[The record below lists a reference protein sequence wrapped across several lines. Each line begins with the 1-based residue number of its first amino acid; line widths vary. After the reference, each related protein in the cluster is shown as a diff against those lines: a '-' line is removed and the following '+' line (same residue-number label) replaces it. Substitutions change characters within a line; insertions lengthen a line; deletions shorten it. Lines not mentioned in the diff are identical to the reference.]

1 MTNLQN
7 SLIVEA
13 YLDRAR
19 LVGLLA
25 NIGQNRRLVDVLAN
39 QDVSF
44 ELEWAEARLTSG
56 SEGYRFKAVTVKKAD
71 LLYAIPRET
80 AEQIKARAL
89 FRTGMSTQTA
99 AAMDVGIL
107 LKTCHIAGTA
117 LVAPGMNRMKIDA
130 SAFPGFF
137 ALSGAVIT
145 QPDGTKA
152 QEQVVVVNREAIIAL
167 GRPNES

>member
-1 MTNLQN
+1 
-7 SLIVEA
+7 
-13 YLDRAR
+13 
-19 LVGLLA
+19 
-25 NIGQNRRLVDVLAN
+25 
-39 QDVSF
+39 
-44 ELEWAEARLTSG
+44 
-56 SEGYRFKAVTVKKAD
+56 
-71 LLYAIPRET
+71 
-80 AEQIKARAL
+80 
-89 FRTGMSTQTA
+89 MSTQTA